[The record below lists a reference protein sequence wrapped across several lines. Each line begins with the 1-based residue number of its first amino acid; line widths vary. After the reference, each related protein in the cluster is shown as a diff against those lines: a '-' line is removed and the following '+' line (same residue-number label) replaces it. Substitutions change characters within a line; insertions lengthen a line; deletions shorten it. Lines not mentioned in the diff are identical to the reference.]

1 MIGPVVKTASCE
13 PERSQ
18 LRHEAQ
24 LLLRARHPGVVTI
37 RSFTDQDGTTCLT
50 IAPVDGWT
58 LADAPPK
65 EPIDALRYT
74 AALARTVADL
84 HELGIAHRALRAD
97 HVLSTADGRPML
109 CELGDATSH
118 AADDDRR
125 TDADALRGLVELI
138 ALAVT
143 PESRGSR
150 AANALRTLATD
161 LRDDTEP
168 ASPAEIAV
176 RAKRAV
182 ARHES
187 RFRRSGARPSPGP
200 RRPRR
205 HRLAAFALGPVI
217 VVGSIVLMSRHA
229 GEPSAREPN
238 PTTSVTVTTIVAPES
253 PAPTVVDTTPRRVEA
268 GGALFDVGQTGDDVV
283 VADWHCD
290 GEPSAALLRPTTG
303 EVFVFS
309 SLPAAGETLTAR
321 LVATVPGAV
330 SIVADR
336 TDAPCPPLVVRRTD
350 GSNQPV
356 GDR

>member
-13 PERSQ
+13 PERGL

-37 RSFTDQDGTTCLT
+37 RSFTDQDRTTCLT
-50 IAPVDGWT
+50 IAPVDGCT

-65 EPIDALRYT
+65 QPIDALRFT

-84 HELGIAHRALRAD
+84 HDMGIAHRALRAD
-97 HVLSTADGRPML
+97 HVLSTTDGRPML

-118 AADDDRR
+118 AGDDDRR
-125 TDADALRGLVELI
+125 TDADALRGLIELI
-138 ALAVT
+138 ALATT

-150 AANALRTLATD
+150 AANALRKLATD
-161 LRDDTEP
+161 LRDDAEP

-176 RAKRAV
+176 RAGRAA

-187 RFRRSGARPSPGP
+187 RFRLIGVRRPHEP

-205 HRLAAFALGPVI
+205 KGLAAFALGPVI
-217 VVGSIVLMSRHA
+217 VLGTIVLMSRHA
-229 GEPSAREPN
+229 GEPTAREPG
-238 PTTSVTVTTIVAPES
+238 PTTSVTAAVAPTT
-253 PAPTVVDTTPRRVEA
+253 PAPTVAVATPMRVQA
-268 GGALFDVGQTGDDVV
+268 GGALFDVGETGDQVV

-290 GEPSAALLRPTTG
+290 GEPSAALLRPATG
-303 EVFVFS
+303 EVFVFA

-330 SIVADR
+330 SIVTERA
-336 TDAPCPPLVVRRTD
+336 DAPCPPLEVRRTD
-350 GSNQPV
+350 GSSQPI